1 MNKKI
6 IKGMSMCVAIAVLCS
21 GCSSQKQSPA
31 EQKKD
36 SSEAEVIEGD
46 ALVPR
51 WTDANEL
58 VPNPY
63 LSTEEANIHNDIYN
77 SDVTAKTM
85 PLGIHPEL
93 FEGVAKDSPNAPPAF
108 FYDNNGRAIAPYS
121 QLMEDG
127 TVISGGIAIRDMD
140 SPELNVEG
148 KFQPYLDDNGAKYG
162 IQISYSFVD
171 KDNYLVGPTTHG
183 HVVMIQTS
191 DENGEVLPVFHKAL
205 DVDIVS
211 GAVKALGEEIDQ
223 NLLSLAYDYQGNLW
237 FVTGGFHKNPAYSK
251 AGFWGY
257 LDREYIERYM
267 AGETNL
273 NPEEYLYY
281 MKLAEGENAE
291 NGMAAHPEGC
301 VILTNQACYL
311 LEAKEGTVNVRW
323 KVPYESSG
331 GKAAQEDSQITGAG
345 LAWGGGSSPTLTNDL
360 VLFTDNQDTVEL
372 IAVDVKTG
380 ETAVTMP
387 VLELGD
393 QVTVSV
399 ENSISVYSPDE
410 QKTSVLIC
418 NWYGAGNADIFNPD
432 ADSSIQ
438 SFNNLYDDNWREK
451 GSSYLM
457 PGVERV
463 DIIKKEDGSYQA
475 KSVWCREDLKDTCM
489 IKFSTGTGY
498 YYGYTQNESTSEWGF
513 FALDYDTGETVL
525 WEPVSD
531 EEKYN
536 NIAVGIMQGDNGNSV
551 YCPTNSQIL
560 VRLQDRFAYLP
571 EEPEKKLDITKMK
584 RAVLSDE
591 EFRTAS
597 GSKGT
602 PATYLQ
608 SAMVEDAG
616 DESTVAFC
624 VNGLDKTKGEYVGY
638 YMKSDGTLERIDN
651 LILTDEKG
659 REVEKQEKMNEKS
672 IYELRVTADASG
684 DMNLAEEEGCI
695 TVAVILAVK

>member
-1 MNKKI
+1 
-6 IKGMSMCVAIAVLCS
+6 MCAALTMLCS
-21 GCSSQKQSPA
+21 GCFSQKQSSA
-31 EQKKD
+31 EQKKG
-36 SSEAEVIEGD
+36 SSRAEIIESD

-273 NPEEYLYY
+273 NPEEYLHY

-475 KSVWCREDLKDTCM
+475 ESVWCREDLKDTCM

-498 YYGYTQNESTSEWGF
+498 YYGYTQDESTSEWGF

-597 GSKGT
+597 GSEGT

-608 SAMVEDAG
+608 SATVEDAG

-624 VNGLDKTKGEYVGY
+624 VNGLDKTKREYVGY

>member
-6 IKGMSMCVAIAVLCS
+6 ITGISMCAALTMLCS
-21 GCSSQKQSPA
+21 GCFSQKQSSA
-31 EQKKD
+31 EQKKG
-36 SSEAEVIEGD
+36 SSRAEIIESD

-273 NPEEYLYY
+273 NPEEYLHY

-475 KSVWCREDLKDTCM
+475 ESVWCREDLKDTCM

-498 YYGYTQNESTSEWGF
+498 YYGYTQDESTSEWGF

-597 GSKGT
+597 GSEGT

-608 SAMVEDAG
+608 SATVEDAG

-624 VNGLDKTKGEYVGY
+624 VNGLDKTKREYVGY

>member
-6 IKGMSMCVAIAVLCS
+6 ITGISMCAALTMLCS
-21 GCSSQKQSPA
+21 GCSSQKQSSV
-31 EQKKD
+31 EQKKG
-36 SSEAEVIEGD
+36 SSQAEIIESD

-273 NPEEYLYY
+273 NPEEYLHY

-372 IAVDVKTG
+372 IVVDVKTG

-387 VLELGD
+387 VLELGE

-475 KSVWCREDLKDTCM
+475 ESVWCREDLKDTCM

-498 YYGYTQNESTSEWGF
+498 YYGYTQDESTSEWGF

-597 GSKGT
+597 GSEGT

-608 SAMVEDAG
+608 SATVEDAG

-672 IYELRVTADASG
+672 IYEFRVTADASG

>member
-6 IKGMSMCVAIAVLCS
+6 ITGISMCAALTMLCS
-21 GCSSQKQSPA
+21 GCSSQKQSSA
-31 EQKKD
+31 EQKKG
-36 SSEAEVIEGD
+36 SSQAEVIESD

-140 SPELNVEG
+140 SPELNMEG
-148 KFQPYLDDNGAKYG
+148 KFQPYFDDNGAKYG

-273 NPEEYLYY
+273 NPEEYLHY

-410 QKTSVLIC
+410 QKISVLIC

-451 GSSYLM
+451 GSDAR
-457 PGVERV
+457 GRA
-463 DIIKKEDGSYQA
+463 G
-475 KSVWCREDLKDTCM
+475 
-489 IKFSTGTGY
+489 GY
-498 YYGYTQNESTSEWGF
+498 YKERRW
-513 FALDYDTGETVL
+513 
-525 WEPVSD
+525 
-531 EEKYN
+531 
-536 NIAVGIMQGDNGNSV
+536 
-551 YCPTNSQIL
+551 IL
-560 VRLQDRFAYLP
+560 
-571 EEPEKKLDITKMK
+571 
-584 RAVLSDE
+584 S
-591 EFRTAS
+591 
-597 GSKGT
+597 
-602 PATYLQ
+602 
-608 SAMVEDAG
+608 
-616 DESTVAFC
+616 
-624 VNGLDKTKGEYVGY
+624 
-638 YMKSDGTLERIDN
+638 
-651 LILTDEKG
+651 G
-659 REVEKQEKMNEKS
+659 RERMVPGGFER
-672 IYELRVTADASG
+672 YLYD
-684 DMNLAEEEGCI
+684 
-695 TVAVILAVK
+695 